1 MVAAGK
7 AGVEAWPGFVWDD
20 LEDVVRSQEQK
31 SGWWVGDGSYYSV
44 FSIGPG
50 VASCRYEIAR

>member
-31 SGWWVGDGSYYSV
+31 SGWWVGLLVIRKPLGSGTGADGN
-44 FSIGPG
+44 
-50 VASCRYEIAR
+50 AC